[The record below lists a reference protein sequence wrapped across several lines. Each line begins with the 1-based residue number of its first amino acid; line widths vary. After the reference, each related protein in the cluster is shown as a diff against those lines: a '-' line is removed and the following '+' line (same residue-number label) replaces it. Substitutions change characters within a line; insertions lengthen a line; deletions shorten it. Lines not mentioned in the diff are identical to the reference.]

1 MADFLCALGFLAAL
15 FPQCEA
21 PAALATGYAE
31 GEYVQIAP
39 LNTAR
44 VTRLEVARGDR
55 VAPGQ
60 LLASVEDA
68 DARIALAAA
77 EAARDRAAS
86 DLANLEQGSR
96 APELAAIEAAVASAR
111 SQASRTAREAE
122 RQERLLAQRVTSQ
135 SALDAARAAADMAAA
150 AVAEA
155 EARLATARLPARP
168 HQIDAARAALAQ
180 ADANRDAAEW
190 QLGQRRLT
198 ADTAGVVTD
207 ILRRP
212 GEVAGPSAPVLGYL
226 PDGAI
231 KLRLY
236 LPEGA
241 MSSVTVGTRLDV
253 NCDGCAPSTATVTY
267 VADQAEFTPPVIYS
281 REARQKLVYL
291 VEARPDSE
299 TGLKPGQIVDVGLAP

>member
-1 MADFLCALGFLAAL
+1 MAEFLCALGFLAAL
-15 FPQCEA
+15 FPQCEE
-21 PAALATGYAE
+21 PATLATGYAE

-60 LLASVEDA
+60 VLASVEDA

-96 APELAAIEAAVASAR
+96 EPELAAIEAALDSAR

-135 SALDAARAAADMAAA
+135 AALDAARAAADMAAA
-150 AVAEA
+150 AVAET
-155 EARLATARLPARP
+155 EARLAAARLPARP
-168 HQIDAARAALAQ
+168 HQIDAARAAVAQ
-180 ADANRDAAEW
+180 AEANRDAAAW

-198 ADTAGVVTD
+198 AGAPGVVTD

-212 GEVAGPSAPVLGYL
+212 GEVAGPSAPVLSYL

-236 LPEGA
+236 LPEAA
-241 MSSVTVGTRLDV
+241 MSSVAIGSLLTIG
-253 NCDGCAPSTATVTY
+253 CDGCASSTATVTF
-267 VADQAEFTPPVIYS
+267 VADRAEFTPPVIYS

-291 VEARPDSE
+291 VEARPDGE
-299 TGLKPGQIVDVGLAP
+299 TVLKPGQIVDVGLAP